1 MKNSEVKQLQREL
14 NALIDYCVKNEVKN
28 FTLNRILRKNA
39 KIIEE
44 NVNEFREDLP
54 KELIDLSQKI
64 TDNGR
69 VEFEKLSDEE
79 KKKVSDLFNYG
90 LAFASKEEKEQY
102 EELNKEYVE
111 LMGEESDIQLY
122 ILEDISKIEKV
133 DLPLPYDNVLIKFL
147 KEE

>member
-1 MKNSEVKQLQREL
+1 MKNSEVQQLQREL

-90 LAFASKEEKEQY
+90 LAFASKDEKEQY

>member
-1 MKNSEVKQLQREL
+1 MKNSEVQQLQREL

-39 KIIEE
+39 KILDE
-44 NVNEFREDLP
+44 NISEFRADLP
-54 KELIDLSQKI
+54 EGLVDLVTKI
-64 TDNGR
+64 TDVGR
-69 VEFEKLSDEE
+69 VEFDKLSEEE

-90 LAFASKEEKEQY
+90 LTFASEQEKNEY
-102 EELNKEYVE
+102 EELNKDYVE

-122 ILEDISKIEKV
+122 ILEDVSKIEKV
-133 DLPLPYDNVLIKFL
+133 DLPLPYDNVLVKFL

>member
-1 MKNSEVKQLQREL
+1 MKNSEVQQLQREL